1 VPGPSEIVPVH
12 DWKVPGPEPVV
23 VAVGEVG
30 VVGTSVGHDVVGLSV
45 GQAVRS
51 LVGVAVANVLG
62 ENLGGAVEAD
72 CP

>member
-51 LVGVAVANVLG
+51 LVGLAVANVPG

>member
-30 VVGTSVGHDVVGLSV
+30 VVGTTVGHDVVGLSV

-51 LVGVAVANVLG
+51 LVGLAVANVLG

>member
-1 VPGPSEIVPVH
+1 MPGPSEIVPVH
-12 DWKVPGPEPVV
+12 DWNVPGPEPVV
-23 VAVGEVG
+23 VASGEEEL
-30 VVGTSVGHDVVGLSV
+30 VGTTVGHDVVGLSV

>member
-1 VPGPSEIVPVH
+1 MPGPSEIVPVH

-30 VVGTSVGHDVVGLSV
+30 VVGTTVGHDVVGLRV

-51 LVGVAVANVLG
+51 LVGLAVANVLG
-62 ENLGGAVEAD
+62 ENLGGAVGAD